1 MIFLDIYFWCFTFNH
16 LKKIQSSAF
25 NYIKQAATKC
35 PSSMLLHDFKN
46 RLDLAVSS
54 FDSSASNMQLLLNG
68 YRMRERECRL
78 QVRWKKLQRRECP
91 QKEKKQGRCQTRYVV
106 HMTILSFFSIFPISE
121 NFSQLLC
128 YMTIATC
135 NSLMGCHGF
144 FSTMEKIS
152 GICICKEREMFFFSS
167 TYATPSTP
175 FKSWALLQLSVAH
188 PKKYCRRMNLMV
200 TI

>member
-1 MIFLDIYFWCFTFNH
+1 
-16 LKKIQSSAF
+16 
-25 NYIKQAATKC
+25 
-35 PSSMLLHDFKN
+35 MLLHDFKN
-46 RLDLAVSS
+46 QLDLAVSS

-167 TYATPSTP
+167 TCNPIHTFQMVGP
-175 FKSWALLQLSVAH
+175 ALVECSP
-188 PKKYCRRMNLMV
+188 PKKVLPTDEPNGNHLILSLNDSDTNKLNRPYICAV
-200 TI
+200 DSAV